1 MVTERYCLTHGGWS
15 ANAHDA
21 SCQFL
26 AGPLR
31 MDGEYTMFIVEGFQK
46 VPSVNNIFSIL
57 YAILDGPKSQYQI
70 VGATD
75 LARQTVAETLV
86 PMLSY
91 SMITITPEPYQGAVD
106 DTKLVGI
113 TEQGRKAF
121 VGLEPWMD
129 KMFPNWRSQIGQ
141 TRADR
146 LSRFP
151 VD

>member
-1 MVTERYCLTHGGWS
+1 MIVERYCVTHGGWS
-15 ANAHDA
+15 TIAHDA

-26 AGPLR
+26 DGPLR
-31 MDGEYTMFIVEGFQK
+31 RDGVCTMFILEGLQK
-46 VPSVNNIFSIL
+46 RPSVNNIFSIL

-86 PMLSY
+86 SMLGY
-91 SMITITPEPYQGAVD
+91 DMVKITPEPYQGAVD
-106 DTKLVGI
+106 DAKLVEM

-121 VGLEPWMD
+121 EGLEPWMD
-129 KMFPNWRSQIGQ
+129 KMFPNWRRQIGK

-146 LSRFP
+146 LGGFP